1 MRSGSE
7 YGGEGR
13 APRAPVLSIFR
24 DSEDGFTTVAV
35 AVSLVLS
42 LTLVFASASVL
53 WVGGRS
59 SEVQRVADASAMA
72 GQNAVS
78 AFSTVVQVLDACAL
92 SMGLTG
98 VIVFGAGLVVSC
110 VPGLSAVGAQITGA
124 GGRILEARRSFV
136 RSAADGVEKLEA
148 TLPLLIVANSAS
160 CVAANSQGGI
170 SYTGCALP
178 FPAES
183 ASDFSALRA
192 DVDDERLEDLSEK
205 MREAS
210 DEQARAQERADE
222 AKERG
227 WRADCV
233 PSPYC
238 MRERAA
244 SLAGLSGAANPDYP
258 SVDGWTFAAPLLR
271 ARNYYAARLSSATV
285 GGSTAEEITDSACR
299 RAFYEYALDQVRG
312 GSYVENA
319 DGSVSIDLPSL
330 PRNADQTRATE
341 LYTRSMWPC
350 TVEDGARTLHSS
362 LLCPG
367 ATGAGSGTASLA
379 ELEAG
384 ALSPCKEC
392 RMDIGDMGRVASA
405 STSIANGFEHHWR
418 DVVEASEDYEQA
430 KREEAEAKRRAQE
443 LAEEGEDAFGEEME
457 RLAAERPE
465 LCPPGAWGCVSV
477 VARGE
482 AHAVPAELTSSFLS
496 SAELPEGAAVSAAA
510 LAPDESTAENNVLSR
525 FFDSLT
531 ASGSVMGGVL
541 DGVMDLWGSLLV
553 GYGSAYGSV
562 AEAGGEFLDGLDG
575 VLGGTV
581 GSWLRGRLK
590 QVMQDM
596 GFEPVDMRLRKPVLT
611 NTQDVL
617 EQSGF
622 EQLSTV
628 RSLVRALPASG
639 TSAEDFA
646 RSVGYWLS
654 DETGG
659 EFTVA
664 ELAIPGTE
672 ISIPLTI
679 DLEALGAGS

>member
-1 MRSGSE
+1 
-7 YGGEGR
+7 
-13 APRAPVLSIFR
+13 
-24 DSEDGFTTVAV
+24 
-35 AVSLVLS
+35 
-42 LTLVFASASVL
+42 
-53 WVGGRS
+53 
-59 SEVQRVADASAMA
+59 
-72 GQNAVS
+72 
-78 AFSTVVQVLDACAL
+78 
-92 SMGLTG
+92 
-98 VIVFGAGLVVSC
+98 
-110 VPGLSAVGAQITGA
+110 
-124 GGRILEARRSFV
+124 
-136 RSAADGVEKLEA
+136 
-148 TLPLLIVANSAS
+148 
-160 CVAANSQGGI
+160 
-170 SYTGCALP
+170 
-178 FPAES
+178 
-183 ASDFSALRA
+183 
-192 DVDDERLEDLSEK
+192 
-205 MREAS
+205 
-210 DEQARAQERADE
+210 
-222 AKERG
+222 
-227 WRADCV
+227 
-233 PSPYC
+233 
-238 MRERAA
+238 
-244 SLAGLSGAANPDYP
+244 
-258 SVDGWTFAAPLLR
+258 
-271 ARNYYAARLSSATV
+271 
-285 GGSTAEEITDSACR
+285 
-299 RAFYEYALDQVRG
+299 
-312 GSYVENA
+312 
-319 DGSVSIDLPSL
+319 
-330 PRNADQTRATE
+330 
-341 LYTRSMWPC
+341 
-350 TVEDGARTLHSS
+350 
-362 LLCPG
+362 
-367 ATGAGSGTASLA
+367 
-379 ELEAG
+379 
-384 ALSPCKEC
+384 
-392 RMDIGDMGRVASA
+392 MDIGDMGRVASA

-531 ASGSVMGGVL
+531 AGGSVMGGVL